1 MVSTSLVAP
10 VDQLK
15 QERERDRVPR
25 REQELKRVKLASG
38 TGFVVSVITLYIFY
52 NRVFQVCI
60 LCYDADPAYTH
71 GRSLLL

>member
-1 MVSTSLVAP
+1 MVSTSLVGP
-10 VDQLK
+10 VDQVN
-15 QERERDRVPR
+15 QEREQDRGPR
-25 REQELKRVKLASG
+25 RERELERVKLASG

-52 NRVFQVCI
+52 NRVFQVFI